1 MFKMKCK
8 QYKYTIA
15 FFAILFCYYQYCIR
29 RAYGFTFFP
38 DEFGYW
44 TYAAKAA
51 GYDWSEITA
60 LGSYY
65 SYGYSLILFP
75 IFLLCKNAVM
85 AYRIAVTMNF
95 ILLGMTYFVLLAL
108 GKRLLLLKD
117 GNIQTDEHLL
127 QISTTIAVFYP
138 SWLFYARSTMVEV
151 LLMTIFVVICFLMYH
166 YLENNRLVSLILLVI
181 SLVYIHFLHM
191 RAIGVLAAGAVT
203 LLCSFFL
210 HRKDGE
216 KEKKKN
222 HILLFLCLGI
232 AALALGFF
240 IKNKIEATL
249 YAGTGEA
256 TFAINDYA
264 GQLDKVRYLFTKDGL
279 ENLICGLAGKLLYMG
294 CATFGLAFWGIAYTI
309 RKVCNK
315 TEKKEKRL
323 FSLFVLLAS
332 FAELAINTIYN
343 IYPIRVD
350 SVTYGRYHEFVFPVL
365 MILGLYE
372 MKQTKKKNLL
382 TGTVVILA
390 AQIPLM
396 MLTLQSIQKYQL
408 TNFHGYVM
416 VGMSYFYNSENINI
430 EGLYW
435 ITFAVCAAV
444 TLLLTLIMIVI
455 QRDSKSFQF
464 VLVVMIGI
472 EIILSMKA
480 STLYIEP
487 SARGAFRDTFV
498 VEKIEQLKQEDT
510 DRNIVFIAEQE
521 DTLVS
526 ILQFMMR
533 EQEIHV
539 LPVREEVEAYA
550 EEELSQDDIV
560 ILDYRSEY
568 GTEIEKKYQQRF
580 SNGHFIVYYNEKR
593 NE

>member
-1 MFKMKCK
+1 
-8 QYKYTIA
+8 
-15 FFAILFCYYQYCIR
+15 
-29 RAYGFTFFP
+29 
-38 DEFGYW
+38 
-44 TYAAKAA
+44 
-51 GYDWSEITA
+51 
-60 LGSYY
+60 
-65 SYGYSLILFP
+65 
-75 IFLLCKNAVM
+75 
-85 AYRIAVTMNF
+85 MNF
-95 ILLGMTYFVLLAL
+95 ILLGVTYFVLLTL

-216 KEKKKN
+216 KEKKKS

-294 CATFGLAFWGIAYTI
+294 CATFGLAFWGIAYTV
-309 RKVCNK
+309 RELGNK
-315 TEKKEKRL
+315 TEKKGKRL
-323 FSLFVLLAS
+323 FSLFILLATID
-332 FAELAINTIYN
+332 ELGINTIYN
-343 IYPIRVD
+343 IHPIRVD

-365 MILGLYE
+365 MVLGIYE
-372 MKQTKKKNLL
+372 MKRTKKAYLVL
-382 TGTVVILA
+382 GTVGLLVI
-390 AQIPLM
+390 QIPLL

-408 TNFHGYVM
+408 TNIHGYVM
-416 VGMSYFYNSENINI
+416 VGMSYLYNPDHTNI
-430 EGLYW
+430 EVLYW
-435 ITFAVCAAV
+435 RTYAVSVIV
-444 TLLLTLIMIVI
+444 TLLLMLMMMLVK
-455 QRDSKSFQF
+455 RNSKSYQF
-464 VLVVMIGI
+464 VLVLFIGI
-472 EIILSMKA
+472 EIALSMKA

-487 SARGAFRDTFV
+487 SAKGAFRDTFV
-498 VEKIEQLKQEDT
+498 VEKIEQLRQEDT
-510 DRNIVFIAEQE
+510 EREIIFIAEQE
-521 DTLVS
+521 DTLIS
-526 ILQFMMR
+526 ILQFMLR
-533 EQEIHV
+533 EEKIRV
-539 LPVREEVEAYA
+539 LPVRENLEAYT
-550 EEELSQDDIV
+550 EDLTQNDIV
-560 ILDYRSEY
+560 ILDYRSGY
-568 GTEIEKKYQQRF
+568 GAELEKKYQQKF
-580 SNGHFIVYYNEKR
+580 YNGHFIVYYNEKR